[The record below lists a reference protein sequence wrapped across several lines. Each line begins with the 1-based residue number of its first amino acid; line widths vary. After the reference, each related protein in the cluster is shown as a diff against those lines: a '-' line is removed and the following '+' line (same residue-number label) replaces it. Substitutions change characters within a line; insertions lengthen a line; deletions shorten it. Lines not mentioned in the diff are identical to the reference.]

1 MIKTNY
7 HTLWR
12 QERRKREKI
21 VGLILILACAVWEDL
36 RVYRISNKLIIAG
49 LVMGFGRQIAV
60 YGLVGVKEG
69 ILGMILPFILLF
81 PAFLYRGIGAGDI
94 KLLGVVGSF
103 LSYRA
108 SFSILAASVFLGG
121 IYAVIRLI
129 MGKRRKKLYMSIPIM
144 LSTVFWLGGFY

>member
-7 HTLWR
+7 HTQWR

>member
-1 MIKTNY
+1 
-7 HTLWR
+7 
-12 QERRKREKI
+12 
-21 VGLILILACAVWEDL
+21 
-36 RVYRISNKLIIAG
+36 
-49 LVMGFGRQIAV
+49 MGFGRQIAV

-103 LSYRA
+103 LSFRA